1 MRLGVFLAK
10 KKSSNDW
17 LANGIVPESPRPSKR
32 DVRKAAS
39 LVNADFIIS
48 IAEGIVS
55 LESNAEEVKLW
66 KKDET
71 ARFSRL
77 VELIDSQ
84 MSGQQSKVSPS
95 PIIQIHV
102 DNTTHH
108 ISDVIFPD
116 GDSKLKVEIYY
127 AIGIWVD
134 EYIIYKHQK
143 ETQEEEDRYYALT
156 ITPREYIERLH
167 QACSEFGRLWAIWE
181 MDEDEVWMWEISN
194 PLFGNILSLGVK
206 ASLDEGSDYH
216 YEWLKGWY
224 LARREL
230 FA

>member
-1 MRLGVFLAK
+1 LAK

-102 DNTTHH
+102 DKTRTI
-108 ISDVIFPD
+108 ISDVMFPD
-116 GDSKLKVEIYY
+116 GDSKLKVEVYY

-134 EYIIYKHQK
+134 EYIIYKHEK
-143 ETQEEEDRYYALT
+143 ETQDKPYYALT
-156 ITPREYIERLH
+156 TTPRKYIERLH

-181 MDEDEVWMWEISN
+181 MDEDEVLMWEMSD

-206 ASLDEGSDYH
+206 ASLDDYSNYH
-216 YEWLKGWY
+216 DEWMKGWY
-224 LARREL
+224 LVRREF